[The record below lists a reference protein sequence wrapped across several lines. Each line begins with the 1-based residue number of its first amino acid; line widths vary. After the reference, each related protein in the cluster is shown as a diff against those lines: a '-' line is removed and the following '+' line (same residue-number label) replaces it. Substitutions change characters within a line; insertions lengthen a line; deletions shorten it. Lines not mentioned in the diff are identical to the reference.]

1 MADKKQ
7 TAEEAAI
14 DAQLFAMLMSA
25 GGTQE
30 EEAPAKK
37 AAARAAKPASAG
49 WGPKKK

>member
-7 TAEEAAI
+7 KAEEAAV

-30 EEAPAKK
+30 EEAPAK
-37 AAARAAKPASAG
+37 AAAPAPKPASAG